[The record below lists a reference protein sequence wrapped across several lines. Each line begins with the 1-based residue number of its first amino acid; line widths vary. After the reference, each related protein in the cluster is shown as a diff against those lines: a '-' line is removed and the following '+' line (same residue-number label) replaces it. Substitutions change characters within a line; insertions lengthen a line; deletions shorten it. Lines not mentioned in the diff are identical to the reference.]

1 MSSDE
6 DTPTNAGVRAYYVH
20 GRALVC
26 AVSETRLVLEFDRW
40 LAAHDAEIRAER
52 IARTRRSKPMS
63 SDNETDGERYWREHD
78 ETLTAYREILWNALT
93 LIAPDQASGWAD
105 ELTESADRI
114 KSKNPSVPL
123 EHIEPHI
130 YLPGGFRLSYSEA
143 DR

>member
-1 MSSDE
+1 M
-6 DTPTNAGVRAYYVH
+6 N
-20 GRALVC
+20 
-26 AVSETRLVLEFDRW
+26 
-40 LAAHDAEIRAER
+40 
-52 IARTRRSKPMS
+52 

-78 ETLTAYREILWNALT
+78 ETMTAYREILWNALT

-123 EHIEPHI
+123 EHIEPYI